1 MTVTTR
7 VSTGALLCLASMAC
21 ASGSAP
27 ARTVSPTSEPLSE
40 TRGFAG
46 GLQVQ
51 GGFTNQPSAGFDSVV
66 AAPRSAVWAAMPG
79 VFESLELETPT
90 QEIATYTI
98 GDPGSRVARIAGS
111 RRLSQYLD
119 CGAGIRGANADS
131 YEVTLQLLVRLATA
145 PDGTVVRTTLDAYA
159 RPRDSAG
166 EPIHCH
172 SEGTLER
179 QVHTLISEGLARA
192 ELAAAGES
200 EVGAP
205 GSAGALPAMS
215 AGRIP
220 VTGDV
225 LRIECQASGV
235 GEPLEGQGRYVGAG
249 GGALRLT
256 VDSRGQT
263 VAVPAVHVSMVHVRE
278 RRSYAAVGMLVGF
291 VAGATLGGLY
301 ASSRYN
307 DDATYHYGPA
317 VLATIGAVAGGLG
330 GGLVGRIGGSLLRSD
345 TWHEAPP
352 EWALRTS
359 GADPLLVSSS
369 TAAGCPG
376 L

>member
-1 MTVTTR
+1 M
-7 VSTGALLCLASMAC
+7 SAGAFLCLASMAC
-21 ASGSAP
+21 ASGSTP
-27 ARTVSPTSEPLSE
+27 ARTVAPTSEPLPE

-51 GGFTNQPSAGFDSVV
+51 GGFTNQASAVFDSVV

-90 QEIATYTI
+90 LESATYTI
-98 GDPGSRVARIAGS
+98 GDPGSRVSRIAGS

-119 CGAGIRGANADS
+119 CGAGIRGANADN
-131 YEVTLQLLVRLATA
+131 YEVTLQLLVRLATGTE
-145 PDGTVVRTTLDAYA
+145 GTVVRTTLDAYA

-166 EPIHCH
+166 EPIHCA

-179 QVHTLISEGLARA
+179 RVLTLISEGLARA

-205 GSAGALPAMS
+205 GTAGTLSAMS

-220 VTGDV
+220 VVGDV
-225 LRIECQASGV
+225 LRIECHASGF
-235 GEPLEGQGRYVGAG
+235 GEPPVGQGRYVGAG

-263 VAVPAVHVSMVHVRE
+263 VAVPAVHVRVVQVRE
-278 RRSYAAVGMLVGF
+278 RRSYAVVGTVLGF

-301 ASSRYN
+301 GSSRY
-307 DDATYHYGPA
+307 DPDATYHFRPA
-317 VLATIGAVAGGLG
+317 VVTAVGVVAGGLG
-330 GGLVGRIGGSLLRSD
+330 GGLLGRLGGSLIRSD
-345 TWHEAPP
+345 AWHEAPP

-359 GADPLLVSSS
+359 GADPLLVSTSS
-369 TAAGCPG
+369 AARCPG